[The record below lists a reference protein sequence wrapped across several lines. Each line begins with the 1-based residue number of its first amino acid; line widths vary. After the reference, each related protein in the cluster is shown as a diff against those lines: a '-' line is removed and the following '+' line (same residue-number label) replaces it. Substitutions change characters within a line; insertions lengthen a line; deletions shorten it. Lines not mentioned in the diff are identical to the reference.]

1 MMEDRDK
8 KNIYIASFRRE
19 IMKKSGM
26 WIVGVIIV
34 AIVVAIF
41 VSFSAESSD
50 TVKIGVITDLTGPA
64 AYWGESTR
72 VGAELAAEE
81 LREQGYDV
89 ELIFEDYQLDASKAL
104 SSAQKL
110 VNLEDVDAIYA
121 EFNPAA
127 ISVGS
132 FTKDKDVLFVYDAAV
147 VSPLEDAPN
156 AYKTYLDYQEGCRKV
171 SEKFKQDGIEK
182 IGVLKVS
189 LEFGEL
195 CLAGVEE
202 VYDDVV
208 IESYNLGDADFKT
221 QILKLDS
228 ADVGAVINVGFEGD
242 TLNTLKVI
250 REQDL
255 DIKYGTIDDTI
266 TQNVKDLYSD
276 ELVGGHSFGFRE
288 IDLSFHEK
296 IQDEN
301 LATEYG
307 AAIAYT
313 HVMQMVKALDG
324 CEEDLNCAIEEMD
337 NSDEDVTIGFRR
349 FSNRIAELDME
360 IKSY

>member
-1 MMEDRDK
+1 MEDRDK
-8 KNIYIASFRRE
+8 KNIYIASFRKE
-19 IMKKSGM
+19 IMKKRDM
-26 WIVGVIIV
+26 WIVGVIIA

-72 VGAELAAEE
+72 VGSELAVKE

-89 ELIFEDYQLDASKAL
+89 ELIFEDYQLDATKAL

-110 VNLEDVDAIYA
+110 VNLDDVDAIYA

-132 FTKDKDVLFVYDAAV
+132 FVKDKDLLFVYDAAV

-156 AYKTYLDYQEGCRKV
+156 AYKTYLDYQEGCKHV
-171 SEKFKQDGIEK
+171 AEKFKLDGIEN
-182 IGVLKVS
+182 IGMLKMN

-195 CLAGVEE
+195 CLAGVRE
-202 VYDDVV
+202 VYGDVAV
-208 IESYNLGDADFKT
+208 ESYNIGDADFRT
-221 QILKLDS
+221 QMLKLDD

-242 TLNTLKVI
+242 TLNTLKI
-250 REQDL
+250 IKEQDL
-255 DIKYGTIDDTI
+255 DIKYGTVGDTI
-266 TQNVKDLYSD
+266 TQNVEDLYSD
-276 ELVGGHSFGFRE
+276 KLSGGYSFGFR
-288 IDLSFHEK
+288 DVSLSFKEK
-296 IQDEN
+296 IKDEN

-307 AAIAYT
+307 AALAYT
-313 HVMQMVKALDG
+313 HIRQIVKSLDEG
-324 CEEDLNCAIEEMD
+324 NGDYAMMGKSKED
-337 NSDEDVTIGFRR
+337 STIGFRG
-349 FSNRIAELDME
+349 FNGHIAELDME
-360 IKSY
+360 IKGY